1 MGNVQKSPLG
11 TRSAGAR
18 RGGRLGA
25 VSGVVLGGAAVA
37 GTVLAG
43 AVLAGTVLAGV
54 VTALMARAIVTPPRP
69 RGDDTR
75 ILHTRPG
82 TVTLQATP
90 DSVLPGEY
98 SFFFGHGAGHA
109 RLGAVLQHG
118 AGLVTRQVIDVDGAD
133 LALSRTGRFSGWV
146 YRTPHDVGGVSAE
159 VQVPTPAGD
168 APAWLFPAA
177 AGPDA
182 AGAEPTDVPVLPAA
196 VRWVIQVHGRGASR
210 EEALRAV
217 PVFRDSGYTSLI
229 ISYRNDGDAPPTYDG
244 RYGLGDTEWLDVE
257 AAIDFAVQNGAETIV
272 LMGWSMGGAI
282 ALQAVTRTRFA
293 GCISGVVLE
302 SPVIDWADVLAH
314 QGALNRLPVGVSR
327 GAMAVMG
334 WRFGGLLT
342 GQSTPI
348 NFRRLDFVTRAAE
361 LSVPILLLHSDDDGF
376 VPSTGSRA
384 LAALRPDIVTFV
396 PFEAARHTKLWNYD
410 RELWTGSIS
419 RWLSS
424 LPGPRHPGH

>member
-1 MGNVQKSPLG
+1 MGNVQKSRLV
-11 TRSAGAR
+11 AGVR
-18 RGGRLGA
+18 RGGRVAA
-25 VSGVVLGGAAVA
+25 VSGVVLGGAAV
-37 GTVLAG
+37 VG
-43 AVLAGTVLAGV
+43 AVLTGV

-69 RGDDTR
+69 RSDDTR
-75 ILHTRPG
+75 IVHARRG

-109 RLGAVLQHG
+109 RLGAVQQHA
-118 AGLVTRQVIDVDGAD
+118 AGLVTRQVIEVEGAE
-133 LALSRTGRFSGWV
+133 LALSRTGLFSGWV
-146 YRTPHDVGGVSAE
+146 YRTPRDVGGACTE

-168 APAWLFPAA
+168 APAWLFPA
-177 AGPDA
+177 G
-182 AGAEPTDVPVLPAA
+182 GGS
-196 VRWVIQVHGRGASR
+196 RWVIQVHGRGARR

-229 ISYRNDGDAPPTYDG
+229 ISYRNDGDAPPTRDG
-244 RYGLGDTEWLDVE
+244 RYGLGDTEWRDVE
-257 AAIDFAVQNGAETIV
+257 AAVNFAVQHGAESIV

-282 ALQAVTRTRFA
+282 ALQSVTRSRFA
-293 GCISGVVLE
+293 ERISGVVLE

-314 QGALNRLPVGVSR
+314 QGTLNRLPPGLSR

-334 WRFGGLLT
+334 WRWGGLLT

-348 NFRRLDFVTRAAE
+348 NFRRLDFVTRAAD

-376 VPSTGSRA
+376 VPSTGSRT

-396 PFEAARHTKLWNYD
+396 PFTGARHTKLWNYD
-410 RELWTGSIS
+410 RERWTGAVS
-419 RWLSS
+419 RWLAG
-424 LPGPRHPGH
+424 LPGSGHPGQDAPENPVTVDDPDAG